1 MSGKHAGWRVK
12 MIKCTECDKEFSTE
26 EGLQHHRESK
36 HSAAKKRFTIKKKY
50 YWYAGIVTLAVLLG
64 ILLNYS
70 ADAPGKYD
78 NLARCLG
85 EKGVTFYGAFWC
97 SHCQEQ
103 KQLFGKSAKLL
114 PYVECSTPD
123 GKAQTAI
130 CISKKIEGY
139 PTWEFADGTR
149 MAAILN
155 PQQLAEKTGCELPS

>member
-1 MSGKHAGWRVK
+1 MVQCA
-12 MIKCTECDKEFSTE
+12 ECAKEFSSE

-36 HSAAKKRFTIKKKY
+36 HDAAKKKLILKKKY
-50 YWYAGIVTLAVLLG
+50 YWYAGIVTVIVLLG
-64 ILLNYS
+64 LWLYS
-70 ADAPGKYD
+70 SSNAPGKYD
-78 NLARCLG
+78 DLARCLG

-97 SHCQEQ
+97 PHCQEQ

-139 PTWEFADGTR
+139 PTWEFADGSR
-149 MAAILN
+149 MSAVMK
-155 PQQLAEKTGCELPS
+155 PQQLAVKTGCTLP